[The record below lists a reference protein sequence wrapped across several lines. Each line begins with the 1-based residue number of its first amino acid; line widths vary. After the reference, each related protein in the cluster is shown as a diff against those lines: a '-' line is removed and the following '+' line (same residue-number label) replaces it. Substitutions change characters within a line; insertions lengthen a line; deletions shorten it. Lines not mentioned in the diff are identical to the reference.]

1 MYDVAKIRADFPI
14 LSREIYGKPLTY
26 LDNGASAQK
35 PQIVLDAIQKGF
47 GVEYANVHRGLHY
60 LSNTSTQKFED
71 SRRIVQ
77 KFINA
82 KSENEVVF
90 TKNATEAINLVAA
103 SLGQAT
109 SSRPAQISEGDEI
122 IISVMEHHS
131 NIVPWHFLR
140 ERNGAVLKWSPID
153 QQGNFLLDEYKKLFT
168 SKTKLVAITH
178 MSNAIGT
185 ITPMKKIIEI
195 AHEHGVKVLVDGSQ
209 SAVHMDID
217 VQDLDADFFV
227 FTGHKTYG
235 PSGIGILYGKQDLL
249 NALPPFLGGGEMIDM
264 VTQDKITYLDAP
276 HRFEAG
282 TPAIVEAI
290 ALGTALEYIMGIGR
304 QNIMAHENNLLKIAT
319 EELKKINSLSITGE
333 ADHKGAIIS
342 FSVGDVHP
350 HDISTII
357 DREGVAV
364 RAGSHCAQPVLD
376 FFGKTATCRASFGL
390 YNDEND
396 IDRLVAAV
404 KKAQTFFM

>member
-1 MYDVAKIRADFPI
+1 MFDVKKIRADFPI
-14 LSREIYGKPLTY
+14 LSRKIHGKPLTY

-35 PQIVLDAIQKGF
+35 PQVVLDAIQTGF
-47 GVEYANVHRGLHY
+47 GYEYANVHRGLHF
-60 LSNTSTQKFED
+60 LSNTSTQKFENA
-71 SRRIVQ
+71 RKIVQ

-82 KSENEVVF
+82 KSDKEVVF

-103 SLGQAT
+103 SLGQ
-109 SSRPAQISEGDEI
+109 SSLSTPAQIGEGDEI

-140 ERNGAVLKWSPID
+140 ERNGAVLKWAPID
-153 QQGNFLLDEYKKLFT
+153 QNGNFLLEEFKKLF
-168 SKTKLVAITH
+168 SSRTKLVAITH

-185 ITPMKKIIEI
+185 ITPIKEIIKI
-195 AHEHGVKVLVDGSQ
+195 AHENGVKVLVDGSQ
-209 SAVHMDID
+209 SAVHMSID
-217 VQDLDADFFV
+217 VQDLDADYFV

-235 PSGIGILYGKQDLL
+235 PSGIGILYGKQDAL
-249 NALPPFLGGGEMIDM
+249 NALPPFLGGGEMIDQ
-264 VTQDKITYLDAP
+264 VTQDEVTYLDAP

-290 ALGTALEYIMGIGR
+290 SLGVALEYMMDLGR
-304 QNIMAHENNLLKIAT
+304 ENIAAHENNLLKIAT
-319 EELKKINSLSITGE
+319 EELKKINNLKIIGE

-342 FSVGDVHP
+342 FALGDIHP

-396 IDRLVAAV
+396 IDRLIAAL
-404 KKAQTFFM
+404 KKAQSFFM

>member
-35 PQIVLDAIQKGF
+35 PQVVLDAIQTGF
-47 GVEYANVHRGLHY
+47 GFEYANVHRGLHY

-103 SLGQAT
+103 SLGQA
-109 SSRPAQISEGDEI
+109 SLNAPAQIGEGDEI

-153 QQGNFLLDEYKKLFT
+153 QQGNFLLDEFKKLFT

-185 ITPMKKIIEI
+185 ITPIKKIIEI

-249 NALPPFLGGGEMIDM
+249 NTLPPFLGGGEMIDM

-290 ALGTALEYIMGIGR
+290 ALGTALEYIMDIGR

-319 EELKKINSLSITGE
+319 EELKKINSLSIIGE

>member
-35 PQIVLDAIQKGF
+35 PQIVLDAIQTGF
-47 GVEYANVHRGLHY
+47 GVDYANVHRGLHY

-103 SLGQAT
+103 SLGR
-109 SSRPAQISEGDEI
+109 SSLSTPAQIGEGDEI
-122 IISVMEHHS
+122 ILSVMEHHS

-153 QQGNFLLDEYKKLFT
+153 SQGNFLLDEFKKLFT
-168 SKTKLVAITH
+168 SKTKLVTITH

-185 ITPMKKIIEI
+185 ITPIKQIIKI

-209 SAVHMDID
+209 SSVHMDID

-235 PSGIGILYGKQDLL
+235 PTGIGILYGKQEAL

-264 VTQDKITYLDAP
+264 VTQDKVTYLDAP

-282 TPAIVEAI
+282 TPVIVEAI
-290 ALGTALEYIMGIGR
+290 ALGTALEYMMDLGR
-304 QNIMAHENNLLKIAT
+304 DNIAKHENNLLKIAT
-319 EELKKINSLSITGE
+319 EELKKINSLSIIGE
-333 ADHKGAIIS
+333 AEHKGAIIS
-342 FSVGDVHP
+342 FSVGNVHP

>member
-35 PQIVLDAIQKGF
+35 PQIVLDAIQTGF

-103 SLGQAT
+103 SLGQ
-109 SSRPAQISEGDEI
+109 SSLSTPAQIGEGDEI
-122 IISVMEHHS
+122 ILSVMEHHS

-153 QQGNFLLDEYKKLFT
+153 NQGNFLLDEFKKLFT

-185 ITPMKKIIEI
+185 ITPIKQIIKI
-195 AHEHGVKVLVDGSQ
+195 AHEYGVKVLVDGSQ
-209 SAVHMDID
+209 SSVHMDID

-235 PSGIGILYGKQDLL
+235 PTGIGILYGKQEAL

-264 VTQDKITYLDAP
+264 VTQDKVTYLDAP

-290 ALGTALEYIMGIGR
+290 ALGTALEYIMDLGR
-304 QNIMAHENNLLKIAT
+304 DNIAKHENNLLKIAT
-319 EELKKINSLSITGE
+319 EELKKINSLSIIGE